1 MYARVNKYSR
11 GGVPTSTFFIK
22 IIQIS
27 AISGFYVYLL
37 PCGKSERND
46 QNDDEKIKLIV
57 YMPIIY
63 SVVHLCHAPL
73 YACY

>member
-1 MYARVNKYSR
+1 MLGSINIQEEVFQQ
-11 GGVPTSTFFIK
+11 VHFLK

-46 QNDDEKIKLIV
+46 QNDDEKIKSIV